1 MKLEHVE
8 CHSGYK
14 ANERPLSF
22 TLGDRKFVVKELLDQ
37 WYGPDYTYFKVRA
50 DDDNIYILK
59 YDERKDEWS
68 LEFFKT
74 KEKT

>member
-1 MKLEHVE
+1 MKVQHVE

-22 TLGDRKFVVKELLDQ
+22 KLDDRKFTVKELLDQ
-37 WYGPDYTYFKVRA
+37 WHGINYTYFKVRA

-59 YDERKDEWS
+59 YDEHKDEWS
-68 LEFFKT
+68 LEFFKA

>member
-1 MKLEHVE
+1 MKLQHVE

-22 TLGDRKFVVKELLDQ
+22 QLDDRNFAVKELIDQ
-37 WYGPDYTYFKVRA
+37 WYGIDHKYFKVRA

-59 YDERKDEWS
+59 YDEHNDEWS
-68 LEFFKT
+68 IEFFKA
-74 KEKT
+74 KEIT

>member
-8 CHSGYK
+8 CYSGYK
-14 ANERPLSF
+14 GNERPLSF
-22 TLGDRKFVVKELLDQ
+22 SLGDRKFTVEELLDQ
-37 WYGPDYTYFKVRA
+37 WYGTDYTYFKVRA

-59 YDERKDEWS
+59 YVEHEDEWS
-68 LEFFKT
+68 LEFFKA